1 MFTPGYRRIVTTIIK
16 YDKVFRIVIVTGH
29 NYSHTQ
35 KRIENKRM
43 WKKNYELFVLMKRF
57 ILI

>member
-1 MFTPGYRRIVTTIIK
+1 MFTPGFRRIVTTIIK

-29 NYSHTQ
+29 NHSHTQ

>member
-29 NYSHTQ
+29 NHSHTHR
-35 KRIENKRM
+35 KELNTRECERKTM
-43 WKKNYELFVLMKRF
+43 KN
-57 ILI
+57 LI

>member
-29 NYSHTQ
+29 ITVTHRKELKTRECERKTMNY
-35 KRIENKRM
+35 
-43 WKKNYELFVLMKRF
+43 LF
-57 ILI
+57 

>member
-16 YDKVFRIVIVTGH
+16 DGKVFRIVIVTG
-29 NYSHTQ
+29 NDYSHTQ

-43 WKKNYELFVLMKRF
+43 WKKNYGLFVLMKRF
-57 ILI
+57 IL

>member
-29 NYSHTQ
+29 NYSHTHR
-35 KRIENKRM
+35 KELKTRECERKTM
-43 WKKNYELFVLMKRF
+43 NYLF
-57 ILI
+57 

>member
-43 WKKNYELFVLMKRF
+43 WKKNYELFVVMKRF

>member
-43 WKKNYELFVLMKRF
+43 WKKNYELFVVMKRI
-57 ILI
+57 ILT

>member
-43 WKKNYELFVLMKRF
+43 WKKNYELFVLMKRI
-57 ILI
+57 IL

>member
-43 WKKNYELFVLMKRF
+43 WKKNYELFDIMKRF
-57 ILI
+57 IL

>member
-29 NYSHTQ
+29 NYSHAQ

-43 WKKNYELFVLMKRF
+43 WKKNYELFVSMKRF
-57 ILI
+57 IL

>member
-1 MFTPGYRRIVTTIIK
+1 MFTPEYRIIVTTIIK
-16 YDKVFRIVIVTGH
+16 YDKVFRVVIVTVN

-35 KRIENKRM
+35 KRFENKRM
-43 WKKNYELFVLMKRF
+43 WKKNYELFVVMKRF

>member
-1 MFTPGYRRIVTTIIK
+1 MFTPEYRRIVTTIIK
-16 YDKVFRIVIVTGH
+16 YDKVFRIVIVTG
-29 NYSHTQ
+29 NYHSHTQ

>member
-16 YDKVFRIVIVTGH
+16 YDKVFRVVIVTVN

-43 WKKNYELFVLMKRF
+43 WKKNYELFVVMKRF
-57 ILI
+57 IL

>member
-1 MFTPGYRRIVTTIIK
+1 MFTPEYRSIVTTIIK

-43 WKKNYELFVLMKRF
+43 WKKNYELFVVMKRF
-57 ILI
+57 IL

>member
-1 MFTPGYRRIVTTIIK
+1 MFTPGYRSIVTTIIK

-57 ILI
+57 IL

>member
-16 YDKVFRIVIVTGH
+16 YGKVFWIVIVTG
-29 NYSHTQ
+29 NYQSHTQ

-43 WKKNYELFVLMKRF
+43 
-57 ILI
+57 

>member
-16 YDKVFRIVIVTGH
+16 YDKVFWIVIVTGH

-43 WKKNYELFVLMKRF
+43 WKKNYELFDIMKRF
-57 ILI
+57 IL

>member
-1 MFTPGYRRIVTTIIK
+1 MFTPGYRRIVTTIVK
-16 YDKVFRIVIVTGH
+16 DGKVFRIVIVTGH

-43 WKKNYELFVLMKRF
+43 WKKNYELFVVMKRF
-57 ILI
+57 IL